1 MVKRGLQ
8 KSKDTLCLASL
19 IPVYIGGGGVIISKP
34 LPFSIHTSSCLL
46 TQWKQVSVNPVG
58 FGVWAFFWQGG
69 LVEDG
74 EIPRVKV
81 CFVL

>member
-1 MVKRGLQ
+1 MRCVLHLSSQ
-8 KSKDTLCLASL
+8 
-19 IPVYIGGGGVIISKP
+19 YILGFFFIISKP